1 MESLRNKNILL
12 GVTGGI
18 AAYKSAEI
26 VRGLKKL
33 GSSVRVV
40 MTKSAQEF
48 ITPLTLQALSGNPV
62 STDLLDAEA
71 EAAMGH
77 IELSRWADA
86 VLIAPAT
93 ANTLAKLS
101 SGRADDLLSSIT
113 LAFDGTIGLAP
124 AMNQAM
130 WSDERT
136 QSNIKNL
143 EDKNF
148 SLYGPGS
155 GEQACGDVG
164 LGRMLEPSEIIERL
178 ASLFEAGSLSNK
190 SVLITAGPTQEPI
203 DPVRYVTNRSSGK
216 MGYALAEAATEL
228 GAQVTLVSGP
238 VNLEAPSS
246 CHLVSVK
253 TAEEMYE
260 AVMHHAKGKD
270 IYIGTAAVADYSP
283 LTVKASKIKKDINNS
298 PLVLEMKENQDI
310 LKAVS
315 ELEDRPYVV
324 GFAAETEDLL
334 KNARKKLKKKKLDL
348 IIANDVSDN
357 SIGFDS
363 NENEVTLIT
372 DSTELLFDRD
382 SKKKISKKILEFISK
397 TSRFR
402 DGEILNLEKEK
413 EDMKKMREMYE
424 SK

>member
-1 MESLRNKNILL
+1 MESLINKNILL

-26 VRGLKKL
+26 VRGLKKA

-40 MTKSAQEF
+40 MTQSAQEF

-77 IELSRWADA
+77 IELARWADA
-86 VLIAPAT
+86 ILIAPAT
-93 ANTLAKLS
+93 ANTIARLS

-113 LAFDGTIGLAP
+113 LAFDGPIGLAP

-130 WSDERT
+130 WKDERT

-143 EDKNF
+143 ENKDF

-155 GEQACGDVG
+155 GEQACGDIG
-164 LGRMLEPSEIIERL
+164 LGRMLEPTEIVEL
-178 ASLFEAGSLSNK
+178 FASLFKAGSLSNK

-216 MGYALAEAATEL
+216 MGYALAEAAVEA

-238 VNLEAPSS
+238 VNIKPPAS
-246 CHLVSVK
+246 CNLVPVE
-253 TAEEMYE
+253 TAQEMYD
-260 AVMHHAKGKD
+260 AVMHHVRGKD
-270 IYIGTAAVADYSP
+270 VYIGTAAVADYSP
-283 LTVKASKIKKDINNS
+283 SKVESSKIKKKGNNEA
-298 PLVLEMKENQDI
+298 LVLKMKENQDI
-310 LKAVS
+310 LKTVS
-315 ELEDRPYVV
+315 DMKDRPYMV

-334 KNARKKLKKKKLDL
+334 KNARKKLEKKKIDL
-348 IIANDVSDN
+348 IIANDVSDK

-363 NENEVTLIT
+363 EENEVTLIT
-372 DSTELLFDRD
+372 NSEEVLLDRS
-382 SKKKISKKILEFISK
+382 SKKKIAKRIVEFIS
-397 TSRFR
+397 
-402 DGEILNLEKEK
+402 GN
-413 EDMKKMREMYE
+413 
-424 SK
+424 

>member
-1 MESLRNKNILL
+1 VKSLINKNILL

-26 VRGLKKL
+26 VRGLKKA

-40 MTKSAQEF
+40 MTQSAKEF

-62 STDLLDAEA
+62 STDLLDVEA

-77 IELSRWADA
+77 IELARWADA
-86 VLIAPAT
+86 ILIAPAT

-113 LAFDGTIGLAP
+113 LAFDGPIGLAP

-130 WSDERT
+130 WKDERT
-136 QSNIKNL
+136 QSNIQNL
-143 EDKNF
+143 EHKNF

-164 LGRMLEPSEIIERL
+164 LGRMLEPSEIIEL
-178 ASLFEAGSLSNK
+178 FASLFEAGTMSNK
-190 SVLITAGPTQEPI
+190 SILITAGPTQEPI
-203 DPVRYVTNRSSGK
+203 DPVRYLTNRSSGK
-216 MGYALAEAATEL
+216 MGYALAEAAVEA

-238 VNLEAPSS
+238 VNIEPPAR
-246 CHLVSVK
+246 CNLVSVK
-253 TAEEMYE
+253 TAEEMHE
-260 AVMHHAKGKD
+260 AVMHHIKKKD

-283 LTVKASKIKKDINNS
+283 TKVEGSKIKKDRSNS
-298 PLVLEMKENQDI
+298 PLVLEMKENKDI
-310 LKAVS
+310 LKEVS
-315 ELEDRPYVV
+315 ELEDKPYMV
-324 GFAAETEDLL
+324 GFAAETDDLL
-334 KNARKKLKKKKLDL
+334 ENARKKLETKKLDL
-348 IIANDVSDN
+348 IIANDVSDK

-372 DSTELLFDRD
+372 SSEELLLDRD
-382 SKKKISKKILEFISK
+382 SKKKISKKILEFIS
-397 TSRFR
+397 S
-402 DGEILNLEKEK
+402 N
-413 EDMKKMREMYE
+413 
-424 SK
+424 S

>member
-1 MESLRNKNILL
+1 MESLINKNILL

-26 VRGLKKL
+26 VRVLKKA

-40 MTKSAQEF
+40 MTQSAQEF

-62 STDLLDAEA
+62 STDLLDVEA

-77 IELSRWADA
+77 IELARWADA
-86 VLIAPAT
+86 ILIAPAT
-93 ANTLAKLS
+93 ANTIARLS

-113 LAFDGTIGLAP
+113 LAFDGPIGLAP

-130 WSDERT
+130 WKDERT

-143 EDKNF
+143 ERKEF

-164 LGRMLEPSEIIERL
+164 LGRMLEPSEIVEL
-178 ASLFEAGSLSNK
+178 FASLFEAGSLSNK

-216 MGYALAEAATEL
+216 MGYALAEAAIEA

-238 VNLEAPSS
+238 VNILPPAS
-246 CHLVSVK
+246 CNLIPVE
-253 TAEEMYE
+253 TAQEMYD
-260 AVMHHAKGKD
+260 AVMHHVRGID

-283 LTVKASKIKKDINNS
+283 SKIENSKIKKKGNNEA
-298 PLVLEMKENQDI
+298 LVLKMKENQDI
-310 LKAVS
+310 LKTVS
-315 ELEDRPYVV
+315 DMKDRPYMV

-334 KNARKKLKKKKLDL
+334 KNARKKLEKKKIDL
-348 IIANDVSDN
+348 IIANDVSDK

-363 NENEVTLIT
+363 EENEVTLIT
-372 DSTELLFDRD
+372 NSEEVLLDKS
-382 SKKKISKKILEFISK
+382 SKKKIAKSIVEFIS
-397 TSRFR
+397 
-402 DGEILNLEKEK
+402 GN
-413 EDMKKMREMYE
+413 
-424 SK
+424 

>member
-1 MESLRNKNILL
+1 MKSLINKNILL

-26 VRGLKKL
+26 VRGLKKA

-40 MTKSAQEF
+40 MTQSAKEF

-62 STDLLDAEA
+62 STDLLDVEA

-77 IELSRWADA
+77 IELARWADA
-86 VLIAPAT
+86 ILIAPAT

-113 LAFDGTIGLAP
+113 LAFDGPIGLAP

-130 WSDERT
+130 WKDERT
-136 QSNIKNL
+136 QSNIQNL
-143 EDKNF
+143 EHKNF

-164 LGRMLEPSEIIERL
+164 LGRMLEPSEIIEL
-178 ASLFEAGSLSNK
+178 FASLFEAGTMSNK
-190 SVLITAGPTQEPI
+190 SILITAGPTQEPI
-203 DPVRYVTNRSSGK
+203 DPVRYLTNRSSGK
-216 MGYALAEAATEL
+216 MGYALAEAAVEA

-238 VNLEAPSS
+238 VNIEPPAR
-246 CHLVSVK
+246 CNLVSVK
-253 TAEEMYE
+253 TAEEMHE
-260 AVMHHAKGKD
+260 AVMHHIKKKD

-283 LTVKASKIKKDINNS
+283 TKVEGSKIKKDRSNL
-298 PLVLEMKENQDI
+298 PLVLEMKENKDI
-310 LKAVS
+310 LKEVS
-315 ELEDRPYVV
+315 ELEDKPYMV
-324 GFAAETEDLL
+324 GFAAETDDLL
-334 KNARKKLKKKKLDL
+334 ENARKKLEIKKLDL
-348 IIANDVSDN
+348 IIANDVSDK

-372 DSTELLFDRD
+372 SSEELLLDRD
-382 SKKKISKKILEFISK
+382 SKKKISKKILEFISSN
-397 TSRFR
+397 T
-402 DGEILNLEKEK
+402 
-413 EDMKKMREMYE
+413 
-424 SK
+424 

>member
-1 MESLRNKNILL
+1 MESLINKNILL

-26 VRGLKKL
+26 VRGLKKA

-40 MTKSAQEF
+40 MTQSAQEF

-77 IELSRWADA
+77 IELARWADA
-86 VLIAPAT
+86 ILIAPAT
-93 ANTLAKLS
+93 ANTIARLS

-113 LAFDGTIGLAP
+113 LAFDGPIGLAP

-130 WSDERT
+130 WKDERT

-143 EDKNF
+143 EIKDF

-155 GEQACGDVG
+155 GEQACGDIG
-164 LGRMLEPSEIIERL
+164 LGRMLEPTEIVEL
-178 ASLFEAGSLSNK
+178 FASLFKAGSLSNK

-216 MGYALAEAATEL
+216 MGYALAEAAVEA

-238 VNLEAPSS
+238 VNIKPPAS
-246 CHLVSVK
+246 CNLVSVE
-253 TAEEMYE
+253 TAQEMYD
-260 AVMHHAKGKD
+260 AVVHHVRGKD
-270 IYIGTAAVADYSP
+270 FYIGTAAVADYSP
-283 LTVKASKIKKDINNS
+283 AKVEGSKIKKDGNNES
-298 PLVLEMKENQDI
+298 LVLEMKENQDI
-310 LKAVS
+310 LKTVS
-315 ELEDRPYVV
+315 DMKDRPYVV

-334 KNARKKLKKKKLDL
+334 KNARKKLEKKKIDL
-348 IIANDVSDN
+348 IIANDVSNKD
-357 SIGFDS
+357 IGFDS
-363 NENEVTLIT
+363 EENEVTLIT
-372 DSTELLFDRD
+372 SSEELLLDRD
-382 SKKKISKKILEFISK
+382 SKKKISKKILEFISNN
-397 TSRFR
+397 S
-402 DGEILNLEKEK
+402 
-413 EDMKKMREMYE
+413 
-424 SK
+424 

>member
-1 MESLRNKNILL
+1 MKSLINKNILL

-26 VRGLKKL
+26 VRGLKKA

-40 MTKSAQEF
+40 MTQSAKEF

-62 STDLLDAEA
+62 STDLLDVEA

-77 IELSRWADA
+77 IELARWADA
-86 VLIAPAT
+86 ILIAPAT

-113 LAFDGTIGLAP
+113 LAFDGPIGLAP

-130 WSDERT
+130 WKDERT
-136 QSNIKNL
+136 QSNIQNL
-143 EDKNF
+143 EHKNF

-164 LGRMLEPSEIIERL
+164 LGRMLEPSEIIEL
-178 ASLFEAGSLSNK
+178 FASLFEAGTMSNK
-190 SVLITAGPTQEPI
+190 SILITAGPTQEPI
-203 DPVRYVTNRSSGK
+203 DPVRYLTNRSSGK
-216 MGYALAEAATEL
+216 MGYALAEAAVEA

-238 VNLEAPSS
+238 VNIEPPAR
-246 CHLVSVK
+246 CNLVSVK
-253 TAEEMYE
+253 TAEEMHE
-260 AVMHHAKGKD
+260 AVMHYIKKKD

-283 LTVKASKIKKDINNS
+283 TKVEGSKIKKDRSNS
-298 PLVLEMKENQDI
+298 PLVLEMKENKDI
-310 LKAVS
+310 LKEVS
-315 ELEDRPYVV
+315 ELEDKPYMV
-324 GFAAETEDLL
+324 GFAAETDDLL
-334 KNARKKLKKKKLDL
+334 ENARKKLETKKLDL
-348 IIANDVSDN
+348 IIANDVSDK

-372 DSTELLFDRD
+372 SSEELLLDRD
-382 SKKKISKKILEFISK
+382 SKKKIAKKILEFIS
-397 TSRFR
+397 S
-402 DGEILNLEKEK
+402 N
-413 EDMKKMREMYE
+413 
-424 SK
+424 S